1 MTRDFIMLHHS
12 LTADGQ
18 TVSWPAIRRFHT
30 ETNGWRDIGYHYGI
44 EIVSDGTGAPSIEV
58 LVGRPETEHAA
69 ACPEDGM
76 NSRAIHVCVVGNFDI
91 TTPSPALLK
100 ILVERCLKPVMN
112 RYGITPDRI
121 IGHRDRNP
129 HKTCPGKLF
138 DIERVRRLAT

>member
-58 LVGRPETEHAA
+58 LVGRPETELESD
-69 ACPEDGM
+69 P
-76 NSRAIHVCVVGNFDI
+76 
-91 TTPSPALLK
+91 
-100 ILVERCLKPVMN
+100 CL
-112 RYGITPDRI
+112 
-121 IGHRDRNP
+121 
-129 HKTCPGKLF
+129 
-138 DIERVRRLAT
+138 RRREL